1 MRREAPSP
9 LALLGLIAALIAILP
24 LAGVVAVSASGATA
38 DIAGPDLA
46 RYALTSAALAGL
58 VAVITGFAGTL
69 AAWLVVM
76 YRFPG
81 HGILAWAL
89 ALPFAMP
96 AFAMAYAYA
105 DLFDVAGDLRVWM
118 RASAGFDLAID
129 L

>member
-1 MRREAPSP
+1 
-9 LALLGLIAALIAILP
+9 LAALIAILP

-38 DIAGPDLA
+38 DIAGPDLI
-46 RYALTSAALAGL
+46 RYGLTSAALAAL
-58 VAVITGFAGTL
+58 VAVITGVTGTV

-118 RASAGFDLAID
+118 RA
-129 L
+129 